1 MLPSSLLHSESTEM
15 GSSPRR
21 HYRLYWPLM
30 VFVLQRQYVV
40 FIRQWKFVH
49 AYSIYAFEWDGI
61 HINWCWW
68 RISCVKWSYQGKSIE
83 MEFLECENSF
93 SPLLFGCTM
102 MGLVIIFLW
111 GKEHTTQAKS
121 VEMFWLVGF
130 RVTGTGN
137 MPLAWCW
144 NVTPI
149 NLTFC
154 HESRTALIL
163 EAALPSSF
171 GFLIS
176 LVPLAGLYS
185 CLSPSL
191 FITFYKFLQMF
202 HSPASSV
209 LTILAGLS
217 RAW

>member
-1 MLPSSLLHSESTEM
+1 M

-40 FIRQWKFVH
+40 FIRQWKFIH

-68 RISCVKWSYQGKSIE
+68 RISCVKLSGESIE
-83 MEFLECENSF
+83 IEFLERENSF
-93 SPLLFGCTM
+93 RPLLFGCTM
-102 MGLVIIFLW
+102 MGLVILFLW

-121 VEMFWLVGF
+121 VEMFWLVRF
-130 RVTGTGN
+130 RVTGMGN

-149 NLTFC
+149 IRTFC

-163 EAALPSSF
+163 EAALSSLLLDF
-171 GFLIS
+171 
-176 LVPLAGLYS
+176 
-185 CLSPSL
+185 
-191 FITFYKFLQMF
+191 
-202 HSPASSV
+202 
-209 LTILAGLS
+209 
-217 RAW
+217 

>member
-40 FIRQWKFVH
+40 FIRQWKFIH
-49 AYSIYAFEWDGI
+49 ACSIYAFEWDGI

-154 HESRTALIL
+154 HESRTEQRWFWKLL
-163 EAALPSSF
+163 
-171 GFLIS
+171 S
-176 LVPLAGLYS
+176 LLL
-185 CLSPSL
+185 LD
-191 FITFYKFLQMF
+191 F
-202 HSPASSV
+202 
-209 LTILAGLS
+209 
-217 RAW
+217 